1 MSNISKD
8 KSFSKPKP
16 LNAYEAFLKD
26 DFDLKPLLESR
37 AKTGEVRKT
46 LTKYEGEFGY
56 AQKRHLL
63 NRTMVGYATRH
74 LNDLEGLTLDQA
86 IDLIFHKPELGEP
99 YNNYYHDFPPSRYKE
114 KYGVEDVPPGE
125 PFLHKPL
132 SQEIIESEPEEAGP
146 ERVTAIDS
154 WLYNHIYSQPTS
166 VAWKLFIFL
175 HNLTPFTDM
184 NIRTKPTYYCIK
196 LTYEGAWRNY
206 KDYIYD
212 VTLSPNMLEFL
223 NLRYSKKDAPDE
235 NFAREVQELF
245 TVGKRPFSK
254 FTESDV
260 KAAARLLVG
269 WNYDERKSTI
279 GEGYIPTILFDENN
293 HDTGDKEFSEFYGN
307 RIIKGKTGQA
317 GKEELN
323 EFFDMIFDT
332 NEVAIHLSRKLV
344 QFFIYPNLN
353 DYVEQN
359 IILPLADILRENNY
373 EIAEA
378 LKVLLKS
385 EYFFAEDFY
394 KAMLKS
400 PMEYS
405 LGIFKEYEI
414 LTGDITLNEEL
425 NSFFEED
432 KNQIPEKYFSKDYR
446 INQVFGPIRH
456 HSLGRQGYNIGNP
469 PSVAGWPAYYQEPVY
484 DLIWLN
490 SDSIKTKKGFAF
502 EMSNRGVGMFPY
514 WIRMNLNDFLSKFSN
529 PSNIDTFIQEMAQ
542 IFAGTNLTNEAF
554 DRIKKSILGESFPDY
569 YWRDLVNA
577 FESNPNKENY
587 NTLYLRV
594 TQILGQVFDLN
605 EMHVF

>member
-1 MSNISKD
+1 
-8 KSFSKPKP
+8 
-16 LNAYEAFLKD
+16 
-26 DFDLKPLLESR
+26 
-37 AKTGEVRKT
+37 
-46 LTKYEGEFGY
+46 
-56 AQKRHLL
+56 
-63 NRTMVGYATRH
+63 
-74 LNDLEGLTLDQA
+74 
-86 IDLIFHKPELGEP
+86 
-99 YNNYYHDFPPSRYKE
+99 
-114 KYGVEDVPPGE
+114 
-125 PFLHKPL
+125 
-132 SQEIIESEPEEAGP
+132 
-146 ERVTAIDS
+146 
-154 WLYNHIYSQPTS
+154 
-166 VAWKLFIFL
+166 
-175 HNLTPFTDM
+175 
-184 NIRTKPTYYCIK
+184 
-196 LTYEGAWRNY
+196 
-206 KDYIYD
+206 
-212 VTLSPNMLEFL
+212 
-223 NLRYSKKDAPDE
+223 
-235 NFAREVQELF
+235 
-245 TVGKRPFSK
+245 
-254 FTESDV
+254 
-260 KAAARLLVG
+260 LVG

-293 HDTGDKEFSEFYGN
+293 HDIGDKEFSEFYGN
-307 RIIKGKTGQA
+307 RVIKGKTGQA

-378 LKVLLKS
+378 LKVLLRS

-394 KAMLKS
+394 NSMLKS

-432 KNQIPEKYFSKDYR
+432 KNQIPEKYFSSDYR

-456 HSLGRQGYNIGNP
+456 HSLGRQGYNIGGP

-514 WIRMNLNDFLSKFSN
+514 WIRMNLNDFLSKFTN
-529 PSNIDTFIQEMAQ
+529 PSHIDSFIQEMAQ
-542 IFAGTNLTNEAF
+542 IFAGSNLTNEAF

-577 FESNPNKENY
+577 FKSNPNKENY